1 MAKHKSMLQVQAEVA
16 LLRKEYDQGHIA
28 ARIYR
33 RQREQLMKRM
43 RKIVAQESGKGR

>member
-1 MAKHKSMLQVQAEVA
+1 MAKHKSMLQVQAEVD

-28 ARIYR
+28 ARTYR

-43 RKIVAQESGKGR
+43 RKIMAQESGKGR